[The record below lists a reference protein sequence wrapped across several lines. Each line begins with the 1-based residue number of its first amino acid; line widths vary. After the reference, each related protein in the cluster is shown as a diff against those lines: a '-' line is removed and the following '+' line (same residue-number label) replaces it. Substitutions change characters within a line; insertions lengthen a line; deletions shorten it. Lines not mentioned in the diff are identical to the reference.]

1 MPLALRRARAAAAAA
16 AAAFDSSSFVAC
28 DASSAG
34 SLGTGRMMP
43 VE

>member
-16 AAAFDSSSFVAC
+16 AASDSSSFVAC

-34 SLGTGRMMP
+34 SLGKGGMMP

>member
-1 MPLALRRARAAAAAA
+1 MPLALRRARAAAEAAA
-16 AAAFDSSSFVAC
+16 ASDSSSFVAC

>member
-16 AAAFDSSSFVAC
+16 AASDSSSFVAC

>member
-16 AAAFDSSSFVAC
+16 AAASDSSSFVAC